1 MVLAAGVVADFR
13 RVALCGQRAMNENE
27 GLESVDTNAPY
38 DAMDALLTRGML
50 VCVGIATGMF
60 LTAALI
66 FAGGY
71 FGG

>member
-1 MVLAAGVVADFR
+1 
-13 RVALCGQRAMNENE
+13 MNENE

>member
-1 MVLAAGVVADFR
+1 MN
-13 RVALCGQRAMNENE
+13 QRE

-38 DAMDALLTRGML
+38 DALDVFLTRGML
-50 VCVGIATGMF
+50 VCIGVAIGMF

-71 FGG
+71 FL